1 MIVGVSTIGIIKG
14 IGTAQD
20 RHSAAKSNKTDA
32 SRKALVF
39 FLILVSP
46 LAFLAC
52 GRGCVFLTCLFHVR
66 SQVVVERCRAS
77 VQ

>member
-39 FLILVSP
+39 FLILPLHLVSP
-46 LAFLAC
+46 I
-52 GRGCVFLTCLFHVR
+52 GG
-66 SQVVVERCRAS
+66 
-77 VQ
+77 